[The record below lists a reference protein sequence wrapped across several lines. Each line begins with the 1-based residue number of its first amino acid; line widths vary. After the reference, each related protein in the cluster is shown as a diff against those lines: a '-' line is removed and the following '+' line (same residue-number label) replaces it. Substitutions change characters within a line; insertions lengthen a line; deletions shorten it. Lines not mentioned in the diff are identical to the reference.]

1 MEIKI
6 CGIRRKEDI
15 DIISKYKPD
24 YIGFIFAKSKRE
36 VTPETVAEIT
46 KNLDKNIKKVG
57 VFVNATYEKIN
68 EAVKA
73 AKLDVVQ
80 LHGDENE
87 EYISNLDCKCE
98 IWKAVRVRDGE
109 NIYDVKGVD
118 RLLLDKYTD
127 KEYGGSG
134 RTFDWHGGSRIKT
147 DKPIVLAGGIKT
159 ENVIEGIN
167 IFKPVGVDISSSV
180 ETDGFKDEQKIKKFI
195 ETVRSYEN
203 E

>member
-15 DIISKYKPD
+15 DIINKYKPD

-46 KNLDKNIKKVG
+46 KNLDKDIKKVG

-68 EAVKA
+68 EAVQA

-109 NIYDVKGVD
+109 DIYDVKGVD

-134 RTFDWHGGSRIKT
+134 QTFDWHGSGSIKT
-147 DKPIVLAGGIKT
+147 DKPIMLAGGIKT

-167 IFKPVGVDISSSV
+167 IF
-180 ETDGFKDEQKIKKFI
+180 
-195 ETVRSYEN
+195 
-203 E
+203 

>member
-46 KNLDKNIKKVG
+46 KNLDKDIKKVG

-68 EAVKA
+68 EAVQV

-80 LHGDENE
+80 LHGDEND
-87 EYISNLDCKCE
+87 EYISNLD
-98 IWKAVRVRDGE
+98 
-109 NIYDVKGVD
+109 
-118 RLLLDKYTD
+118 
-127 KEYGGSG
+127 
-134 RTFDWHGGSRIKT
+134 
-147 DKPIVLAGGIKT
+147 
-159 ENVIEGIN
+159 
-167 IFKPVGVDISSSV
+167 
-180 ETDGFKDEQKIKKFI
+180 
-195 ETVRSYEN
+195 
-203 E
+203 

>member
-46 KNLDKNIKKVG
+46 KNLDKDIKKVG

-68 EAVKA
+68 EAVQV

-80 LHGDENE
+80 LHGDEND

-109 NIYDVKGVD
+109 D
-118 RLLLDKYTD
+118 LDKYTD

-134 RTFDWHGGSRIKT
+134 QTFDWHGGGSIKT
-147 DKPIVLAGGIKT
+147 DKPIMLAGGIKT

>member
-15 DIISKYKPD
+15 DIINKYKPD

-36 VTPETVAEIT
+36 VAPETVAEIT

-68 EAVKA
+68 EAVQV

-109 NIYDVKGVD
+109 
-118 RLLLDKYTD
+118 
-127 KEYGGSG
+127 YGGSG
-134 RTFDWHGGSRIKT
+134 QTFDWHGGSRIKT
-147 DKPIVLAGGIKT
+147 DKPIMLAGGIKT
-159 ENVIEGIN
+159 ENVIEGID

>member
-46 KNLDKNIKKVG
+46 KNLDKDIKKVG

-68 EAVKA
+68 EAVQV

-80 LHGDENE
+80 LHGDEND
-87 EYISNLDCKCE
+87 EYISNLDLSL
-98 IWKAVRVRDGE
+98 IH
-109 NIYDVKGVD
+109 I
-118 RLLLDKYTD
+118 
-127 KEYGGSG
+127 
-134 RTFDWHGGSRIKT
+134 
-147 DKPIVLAGGIKT
+147 
-159 ENVIEGIN
+159 
-167 IFKPVGVDISSSV
+167 
-180 ETDGFKDEQKIKKFI
+180 
-195 ETVRSYEN
+195 
-203 E
+203 

>member
-15 DIISKYKPD
+15 DIINKYKPD

-46 KNLDKNIKKVG
+46 KNLDKDIKKVG

-68 EAVKA
+68 EAVQA

-87 EYISNLDCKCE
+87 EYISTLTAN
-98 IWKAVRVRDGE
+98 
-109 NIYDVKGVD
+109 VKFG
-118 RLLLDKYTD
+118 
-127 KEYGGSG
+127 
-134 RTFDWHGGSRIKT
+134 
-147 DKPIVLAGGIKT
+147 KP
-159 ENVIEGIN
+159 
-167 IFKPVGVDISSSV
+167 
-180 ETDGFKDEQKIKKFI
+180 
-195 ETVRSYEN
+195 
-203 E
+203 

>member
-15 DIISKYKPD
+15 DIINKYKPD

-68 EAVKA
+68 EAIQV

-87 EYISNLDCKCE
+87 
-98 IWKAVRVRDGE
+98 
-109 NIYDVKGVD
+109 
-118 RLLLDKYTD
+118 
-127 KEYGGSG
+127 
-134 RTFDWHGGSRIKT
+134 
-147 DKPIVLAGGIKT
+147 
-159 ENVIEGIN
+159 
-167 IFKPVGVDISSSV
+167 
-180 ETDGFKDEQKIKKFI
+180 
-195 ETVRSYEN
+195 
-203 E
+203 

>member
-15 DIISKYKPD
+15 DIINKYKPD

-46 KNLDKNIKKVG
+46 KNLDKDIKKVG

-68 EAVKA
+68 EAVQA

-109 NIYDVKGVD
+109 DIYDVKGVD

-134 RTFDWHGGSRIKT
+134 QTFDWHGSGSIKT
-147 DKPIVLAGGIKT
+147 DKPIMLAGGIKT

-180 ETDGFKDEQKIKKFI
+180 ETDGLKMN
-195 ETVRSYEN
+195 RR
-203 E
+203 

>member
-15 DIISKYKPD
+15 DIINKYKPD

-46 KNLDKNIKKVG
+46 KNLDKDIKKVG

-68 EAVKA
+68 EAVQV

-109 NIYDVKGVD
+109 DIYDVKGVD

-134 RTFDWHGGSRIKT
+134 QTFDWHGGSRIKT
-147 DKPIVLAGGIKT
+147 DKPIMLAGGIKT

-167 IFKPVGVDISSSV
+167 IFKPVGVI
-180 ETDGFKDEQKIKKFI
+180 FLLRLKR
-195 ETVRSYEN
+195 TVLKMNRR
-203 E
+203 

>member
-15 DIISKYKPD
+15 DIINKYKPD

-46 KNLDKNIKKVG
+46 KNLDQV
-57 VFVNATYEKIN
+57 
-68 EAVKA
+68 

-109 NIYDVKGVD
+109 DIYDVKGVD

-134 RTFDWHGGSRIKT
+134 QTFDWHGGSRIKT
-147 DKPIVLAGGIKT
+147 DKPIMLAGGIKT

>member
-46 KNLDKNIKKVG
+46 KNLDKDIKKVG

-68 EAVKA
+68 EAVQV

-80 LHGDENE
+80 LHGDEND

-109 NIYDVKGVD
+109 DIYDVKGVD

-134 RTFDWHGGSRIKT
+134 R
-147 DKPIVLAGGIKT
+147 
-159 ENVIEGIN
+159 N
-167 IFKPVGVDISSSV
+167 IFRADRKFLAEDDECCDHQKVGQRRRQGPCQNVRDKVALDPV
-180 ETDGFKDEQKIKKFI
+180 F
-195 ETVRSYEN
+195 VRH
-203 E
+203 

>member
-46 KNLDKNIKKVG
+46 KNLDKDIKKVG

-68 EAVKA
+68 EAVQV

-80 LHGDENE
+80 LHGDEND
-87 EYISNLDCKCE
+87 EYTS
-98 IWKAVRVRDGE
+98 
-109 NIYDVKGVD
+109 
-118 RLLLDKYTD
+118 LLQL
-127 KEYGGSG
+127 
-134 RTFDWHGGSRIKT
+134 
-147 DKPIVLAGGIKT
+147 
-159 ENVIEGIN
+159 
-167 IFKPVGVDISSSV
+167 
-180 ETDGFKDEQKIKKFI
+180 QM
-195 ETVRSYEN
+195 
-203 E
+203 